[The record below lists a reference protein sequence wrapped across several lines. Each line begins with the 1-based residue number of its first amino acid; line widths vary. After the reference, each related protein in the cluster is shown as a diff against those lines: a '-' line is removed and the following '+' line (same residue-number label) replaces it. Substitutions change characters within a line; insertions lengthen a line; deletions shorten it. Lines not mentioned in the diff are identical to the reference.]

1 LEATKGQVN
10 EFLNTQIKEKTEDM
24 EKIKKDAQILKGKLK
39 KEKVQNFIR
48 SNKILV
54 IESKLKDYES
64 QITDQKD
71 LVKVINTNYQTEVDY
86 SKTLFIQ
93 FA

>member
-1 LEATKGQVN
+1 MEATKGQVN